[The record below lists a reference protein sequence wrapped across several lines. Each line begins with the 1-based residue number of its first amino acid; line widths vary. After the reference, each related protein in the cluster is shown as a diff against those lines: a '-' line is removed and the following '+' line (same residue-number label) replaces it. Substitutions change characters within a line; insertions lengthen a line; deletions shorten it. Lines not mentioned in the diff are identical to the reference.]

1 MLRSP
6 PRRSSAGPLPRWRR
20 PAALVVAALSWGV
33 GGARLA
39 QAAEPSAERAPEPWV
54 LTSRSLVV
62 YPSAGTSEHPVELGL
77 QVAVLEAGWLSLPLG
92 SAGLRVEAL
101 RLNGRPASWAMGA
114 DGPVFVAKLPV
125 GRHTIAVEGVASGGP
140 RSLDLR
146 LGLAASAS
154 LRLVGESLSVE
165 VEGANTPAGP
175 GRWDLGPGE
184 RVALRW
190 SEAVPPPPRP
200 MALRAELMVALR
212 VDELGVEGRA
222 DLGLVVSHGRLDR
235 LSIEI
240 PSATELELLG
250 PDGAPLRDGSRRIE
264 GQGGS
269 FALVFDPPVE
279 GSVALSLRYRA
290 PVPGPLAVAAPL
302 PTLGGAR
309 ELSGWLSLSQEDGL
323 MLAPEAQAGLEA
335 ASLASRPARARGL
348 TAGAPLAAWR
358 ITGPRPALRWADLG
372 ASTLQGPALLIDQ
385 ADYRLATEA
394 HGRLAM
400 RATWQ
405 VRNDR
410 QQYLR
415 VRMPEGWS
423 PIGARVAGRPVAP
436 VRVDENTLLIPLE
449 RSVETF
455 SGLVAL
461 PVELNM
467 VGREAAW
474 ARRGWRSLESP
485 AVDAPVASA
494 RWRIDLPQERR
505 VRRLEGTPRPAGAP
519 SGRLD
524 MGFALNRGAPVEP
537 RAADE
542 DNRRLRSQETWNQAY
557 SAYKNNDFEVA
568 DSLLR
573 EAATLDPS
581 NAAAKDLQGNVD
593 LLLGRSVIP
602 SEDKDKAKVARK
614 VKAMAWAK
622 ADDSRAAQQSDLE
635 AAAAA
640 SSAGDLR
647 GAVSAY
653 RSAAEQTRRLAALEQ
668 DEAVEEKE
676 RLAQL
681 EQQVQALEAELL
693 ANEAA
698 ERAQMAHSGKSAPS
712 ASLGSSGARLPVSSA
727 QRPAQEEGKKSAL
740 SAEPPPPPAEPEP
753 ILLSER
759 EHEVVVEDVMV
770 LAEAGPRRAARG
782 EEPSMKAAE
791 SAPEKVIQ
799 RAPGALPTPVEA
811 KPAASANGT
820 PAPVSGATI
829 IENTYVVDGL
839 KSEDAAGGQAQPLRS
854 GVVTTFDFEDISGE
868 LLRPD
873 GSLEAFGYTVDEP
886 GAVEPAE
893 RWYDG
898 DVEGGISGGVEGGVA
913 GGVVGGVVVGIEGG
927 VLGGEVVGI
936 LSGVVGVVGGASDAS
951 ALFPAAPAPDGG
963 VGFGGRAADRREALN
978 RRGGDDDAAEGEGH
992 LPVDPAD
999 AAPDALRTIDRQSL
1013 ESVPVGRSYQS
1024 AVVAVA
1030 GVSRSRVRSAVR
1042 RLVVRRTPPLAPGH
1056 PPVAPPPPPPPV
1068 AWVDGA
1074 PWIAPAGLP
1083 QGPVHPAPNGPQLRR
1098 PPGEKPVAEAIAVP
1112 VLPAVPLEAPPVRA
1126 TPERAALPLPLPTGV
1141 DAITLT
1147 LSMPD
1152 SPEPLELQQQLVAA
1166 DEPLRVRLRVVPRR

>member
-1 MLRSP
+1 M
-6 PRRSSAGPLPRWRR
+6 
-20 PAALVVAALSWGV
+20 AALLWGV
-33 GGARLA
+33 GGAGPA

-62 YPSAGTSEHPVELGL
+62 HPSAGASEHPVELGL

-125 GRHTIAVEGVASGGP
+125 GVHTLALEGVASGGP
-140 RSLDLR
+140 RSLELR

-154 LRLVGESLSVE
+154 LRVVGDSLSVE
-165 VEGANTPAGP
+165 VEGAHTPAGP

-190 SEAVPPPPRP
+190 SEAVAPPPRP

-235 LSIEI
+235 LNIEI

-250 PDGAPLRDGSRRIE
+250 PDGAPLRDGARRIE
-264 GQGGS
+264 GQAGS

-494 RWRIDLPQERR
+494 RWRIDLPQERL

-519 SGRLD
+519 SGRLE

-542 DNRRLRSQETWNQAY
+542 DSRRLRSQETWNQAY
-557 SAYKNNDFEVA
+557 SAYKNNEFEVA

-593 LLLGRSVIP
+593 LLLGRSVGL

-681 EQQVQALEAELL
+681 EQTVKELEAAL
-693 ANEAA
+693 ADRNGE
-698 ERAQMAHSGKSAPS
+698 PS
-712 ASLGSSGARLPVSSA
+712 DASLIPLERFMRIDADRV
-727 QRPAQEEGKKSAL
+727 
-740 SAEPPPPPAEPEP
+740 PPPAEPEP
-753 ILLSER
+753 SPQAPTTAVAAASPAPALSPAEVDDRSESSHRENTYMLDGANITDPVPSLLGGR
-759 EHEVVVEDVMV
+759 PPP
-770 LAEAGPRRAARG
+770 APAPARAPRAATAG
-782 EEPSMKAAE
+782 KQSEKAAE

-799 RAPGALPTPVEA
+799 RAPGALRTPAEA
-811 KPAASANGT
+811 KPAARANGA
-820 PAPVSGATI
+820 PAPVSGTTTV
-829 IENTYVVDGL
+829 ENTYVVDDL
-839 KSEDAAGGQAQPLRS
+839 KSEDAAGGQAVQ
-854 GVVTTFDFEDISGE
+854 TTFDFESEDISGE

-873 GSLEAFGYTVDEP
+873 GSLEALGYTVPEP
-886 GAVEPAE
+886 EAVEPIE

-898 DVEGGISGGVEGGVA
+898 DVEGGLAGGVEGGV
-913 GGVVGGVVVGIEGG
+913 VGG
-927 VLGGEVVGI
+927 VLGGVFG
-936 LSGVVGVVGGASDAS
+936 GVMGGA
-951 ALFPAAPAPDGG
+951 
-963 VGFGGRAADRREALN
+963 VDRPEALN
-978 RRGGDDDAAEGEGH
+978 RLGADDDAADGDGQPIEDEAET
-992 LPVDPAD
+992 LTS
-999 AAPDALRTIDRQSL
+999 PDALRTIDRQSL
-1013 ESVPVGRSYQS
+1013 ESIPVGRSYQS
-1024 AVVAVA
+1024 AVVAVE
-1030 GVSRSRVRSAVR
+1030 GVRRSRVRSAVR

-1056 PPVAPPPPPPPV
+1056 PPVAPKPPPPPV
-1068 AWVDGA
+1068 AWADGA

-1083 QGPVHPAPNGPQLRR
+1083 QGPVQPAPNGPQLRL
-1098 PPGEKPVAEAIAVP
+1098 PPGEKPVAEVIPVP
-1112 VLPAVPLEAPPVRA
+1112 VLPAVPRKAPPVRA
-1126 TPERAALPLPLPTGV
+1126 TPARAALPLPLPTGV